1 MKVYKFGGASVRN
14 ADGVRNLRKIID
26 DEQNLFIIVS
36 AMGKTTNALEKVFE
50 GLQKGD
56 KQLSLEHVESLRKY
70 HAEIIDELW
79 HEPKRLPAVD
89 ALFGELEKVAT
100 ETVYKPGDAELWY
113 DTIVAYGELVST
125 TIISEYLNYAGVSNR
140 WIDMRRCFLT
150 EQRHKDAG
158 VNIEASASLLKNAL
172 GKCVENIFIGQG
184 FIGGAPDGT
193 TTTLGREGSDYSA
206 AVVANILDAESMS
219 VWKDVDGVMNADP
232 KAFPDAVQ
240 IAELNYLDT
249 IELAYSG
256 AQIIHPKT
264 IKPLQNKNIPL
275 YVRPFGDKR
284 KPGTVIRGMSAPVDV
299 PILILKKDQV
309 LLTIR
314 SRDFSFVLEEKFAT
328 IFSLLER
335 FRIKTNLIH
344 NSAVNLS
351 LCVDNSWHIDE
362 AIEAL
367 REAGFDVMKA
377 ENMELLTVR
386 GYTDELCGVKPAVR
400 RSSCG
405 RARSP
410 PCAWSA
416 NGNNRSQGPDSWAGV
431 AGCVSSVS
439 AFPPLFFP
447 LLLSGAEFVDNADHR
462 RVADFAVA
470 LHVPDRAG
478 DIPLDVAFQPFVKR
492 AFGVVFVVEQH
503 VADRA

>member
-1 MKVYKFGGASVRN
+1 MPPIKIYKFGGASVRS
-14 ADGVRNLRKIID
+14 AEGVENLARIVAA
-26 DEQNLFIIVS
+26 EPARLLVIVS
-36 AMGKTTNALEKVFE
+36 AMGKTTNALEEVLDRFMRNRSDE
-50 GLQKGD
+50 AI
-56 KQLSLEHVESLRKY
+56 ERF
-70 HAEIIDELW
+70 AEIERYHRQIVRSLFADPSSVEARTEKLASEVRELLRSETCREDYDRW
-79 HEPKRLPAVD
+79 YDRIVSYGELLSTVIVSEYLAAQGTPNRWLDMRGLFVTDSRYREATINVDRSARALRRAVD
-89 ALFGELEKVAT
+89 AAPERV
-100 ETVYKPGDAELWY
+100 
-113 DTIVAYGELVST
+113 LV
-125 TIISEYLNYAGVSNR
+125 
-140 WIDMRRCFLT
+140 
-150 EQRHKDAG
+150 
-158 VNIEASASLLKNAL
+158 
-172 GKCVENIFIGQG
+172 GQG

-335 FRIKTNLIH
+335 FRIKANLIH

-386 GYTDELCGVKPAVR
+386 GYTDELWR
-400 RSSCG
+400 RY
-405 RARSP
+405 AR
-410 PCAWSA
+410 
-416 NGNNRSQGPDSWAGV
+416 GP
-431 AGCVSSVS
+431 
-439 AFPPLFFP
+439 
-447 LLLSGAEFVDNADHR
+447 
-462 RVADFAVA
+462 
-470 LHVPDRAG
+470 
-478 DIPLDVAFQPFVKR
+478 Q
-492 AFGVVFVVEQH
+492 VFVRQATQSTVRVVRKREQ
-503 VADRA
+503 